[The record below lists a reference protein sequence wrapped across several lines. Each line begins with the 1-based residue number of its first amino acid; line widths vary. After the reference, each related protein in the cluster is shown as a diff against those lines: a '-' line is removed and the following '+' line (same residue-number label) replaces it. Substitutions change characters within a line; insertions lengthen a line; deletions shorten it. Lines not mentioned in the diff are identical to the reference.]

1 MNKLLMQGATNN
13 LLNNPQVQQAMQ
25 LCKMKGMSPE
35 QLVRQMAQQRGI
47 DINQLLTQAQQQMN
61 NKNL

>member
-13 LLNNPQVQQAMQ
+13 LLNNPQVQQIMQ

-35 QLVRQMAQQRGI
+35 QLARQMAQQRGI
-47 DINQLLTQAQQQMN
+47 DINRLLNQAQQQMN
-61 NKNL
+61 NNNL

>member
-13 LLNNPQVQQAMQ
+13 LLNNPQVQQITQ

-35 QLVRQMAQQRGI
+35 QLARQMAQQRGI
-47 DINQLLTQAQQQMN
+47 DINQLLNQAQQQMN
-61 NKNL
+61 NNNL